1 MTITQEEANMLASKL
16 NVLKVFVFAALVTS
30 GSAMAQSLAKIQMLT
45 FGPPSLGALLPPII
59 SGRKLDEKNGLS
71 IDFQQRPP
79 TAYTAQFNSGEFKV
93 GGSAALLTVGL
104 ADRRGV
110 KVTYLFNVFDYWG
123 TVVTS
128 RPEVKTLKDLE
139 GKDMAAA
146 KATTNFRLFEFL
158 AAQQGVDIS
167 KLSVVNTAPPGLVGY
182 ALADRADAI
191 QIWEPARTVLLA
203 KKPAIRTIDLNID
216 ATWKKF
222 SGSTNFPYL
231 GVAAHSDWAKVN
243 AALIPKLYATY
254 KDAADWVL
262 AHPDEAAKI
271 VRAKGT
277 PDDQKAIADLLRA
290 NDRLGM
296 KVVWASTLRKEIE
309 SVYAAGQTI
318 KFLDG
323 PPSAETIYEAPKK

>member
-1 MTITQEEANMLASKL
+1 MVSSKTNALNAVLLIAMLA
-16 NVLKVFVFAALVTS
+16 AS
-30 GSAMAQSLAKIQMLT
+30 GIATAQPLAKVQILT
-45 FGPPSLGALLPPII
+45 FGPPSLGALLPPVIT
-59 SGRKLDEKNGLS
+59 SQKLDEKNGLA

-104 ADRRGV
+104 ADLRGV
-110 KVTYLFNVFDYWG
+110 KVTYLFNIFDYWG

-139 GKDMAAA
+139 GKEIAAA

-158 AAQQGVDIS
+158 AMQQGVDVS
-167 KLSVVNTAPPGLVGY
+167 KLKVVNTAPPGLVGY
-182 ALADRADAI
+182 ALADRAAAI
-191 QIWEPARTVLLA
+191 QTWEPAYTVLTT
-203 KKPAIRTIDLNID
+203 KKPTIRTIDLKID
-216 ATWKKF
+216 ETWKKF

-231 GVAAHSDWAKVN
+231 GVAAHSDWAKAN
-243 AALIPKLYATY
+243 AALIPKLYAAY

-271 VRAKGT
+271 VQAKGT
-277 PDDQKAIADLLRA
+277 PEDQKAIADLLRA

-296 KVVWASTLRKEIE
+296 KVVWASTVRKEIE
-309 SVYAAGQTI
+309 SVYAAGQTL

-323 PPSAETIYEAPKK
+323 APSGDTIYEAPKK

>member
-1 MTITQEEANMLASKL
+1 MSSIKTK
-16 NVLKVFVFAALVTS
+16 ALWILSSVALGAS
-30 GSAMAQSLAKIQMLT
+30 GSAVAQQVEKLQMLT
-45 FGPPSLGALLPPII
+45 FGPPSLGALLPPVITAQ
-59 SGRKLDEKNGLS
+59 KLDQKNGLS

-104 ADRRGV
+104 ADLRGV

-128 RPEVKTLKDLE
+128 RPEIKTLKDLE
-139 GKDMAAA
+139 GKEIAAA
-146 KATTNFRLFEFL
+146 KATTNFRLFEWL
-158 AAQQGVDIS
+158 ATQQGVDVS
-167 KLSVVNTAPPGLVGY
+167 KLKVVNTAPPGLVGY
-182 ALADRADAI
+182 ALADRAAAV
-191 QIWEPARTVLLA
+191 QIWEPAFTSLSA
-203 KKPAIRTIDLNID
+203 KKASIRALDLKIDES
-216 ATWKKF
+216 WKKF

-231 GVAAHSDWAKVN
+231 GVAAHSDWAKAN
-243 AALIPKLYATY
+243 AALIPKLFATY

-271 VRAKGT
+271 VQAKGT
-277 PDDQKAIADLLRA
+277 PEDQKALATLIRA

-296 KVVWASTLRKEIE
+296 KVAWASTLRKEIE
-309 SVYAAGQTI
+309 SVYAAGQAL

-323 PPSAETIYEAPKK
+323 KPSADTIYEAGGK

>member
-1 MTITQEEANMLASKL
+1 MNSIKTNTLRSL
-16 NVLKVFVFAALVTS
+16 LCVALGAS
-30 GSAMAQSLAKIQMLT
+30 GSAVAQQAEKLQMLT
-45 FGPPSLGALLPPII
+45 FGPPSLGALLPPVITAQ
-59 SGRKLDEKNGLS
+59 KLDQKNGLA

-104 ADRRGV
+104 ADLRGV

-139 GKDMAAA
+139 GKEIAAA
-146 KATTNFRLFEFL
+146 KATTNFRLFEWL
-158 AAQQGVDIS
+158 ATQQGVDVS

-182 ALADRADAI
+182 ALADRAAAV
-191 QIWEPARTVLLA
+191 QIWEPAYTVLSA
-203 KKPAIRTIDLNID
+203 KKASIRALDLKIDES
-216 ATWKKF
+216 WKKF

-231 GVAAHSDWAKVN
+231 GVAAHSDWAKAN
-243 AALIPKLYATY
+243 AALIPKLFATY

-271 VRAKGT
+271 VQAKGT
-277 PDDQKAIADLLRA
+277 PEDQKALATLLRA

-296 KVVWASTLRKEIE
+296 KVAWASTLRKEIE
-309 SVYAAGQTI
+309 SVYAAGQAL
-318 KFLDG
+318 KFLDAK
-323 PPSAETIYEAPKK
+323 PSADTIYEAGGK

>member
-1 MTITQEEANMLASKL
+1 MSSIKTNTLRTLLCVALGASGHAIAQQPEKL
-16 NVLKVFVFAALVTS
+16 
-30 GSAMAQSLAKIQMLT
+30 QMLT
-45 FGPPSLGALLPPII
+45 FGPPSLGALLPPVITAQ
-59 SGRKLDEKNGLS
+59 KLDQKNGLS

-104 ADRRGV
+104 ADLRGV

-139 GKDMAAA
+139 GKEIAAA
-146 KATTNFRLFEFL
+146 KATTNFRLFEWL
-158 AAQQGVDIS
+158 ATQQGVDVS

-182 ALADRADAI
+182 ALADRAAAV
-191 QIWEPARTVLLA
+191 QIWEPAYTVLSA
-203 KKPAIRTIDLNID
+203 KKPAIRALDLKIDES
-216 ATWKKF
+216 WKKF

-231 GVAAHSDWAKVN
+231 GVAAHSDWAKAN
-243 AALIPKLYATY
+243 AALIPKLFATY

-271 VRAKGT
+271 VQAKGT
-277 PDDQKAIADLLRA
+277 PEDQKALATLLRA

-296 KVVWASTLRKEIE
+296 KVAWASTLRKEIE
-309 SVYAAGQTI
+309 SVYAAGQAL

-323 PPSAETIYEAPKK
+323 KPSAESIYEAPAK